1 MMIAPDI
8 FDASISKENVRKPS
22 WILRQFTCLLL
33 VMTVVS
39 WLPLQVALAQSTET
53 VPGDRDRLIL
63 SGNITEPLEIT
74 KYVASIVDKTRKLD
88 FDDIVAM
95 PDAAFKHAHDI
106 PSFGYTRDVIWHQLD
121 FTVVNALSKRA
132 LLEISPSYL
141 NFIDVFLVAADKPVP
156 IWKTKLGDHIPA
168 SERQYGGRTQ
178 IAALPTLEPG
188 TYRLYVRVQSNSA
201 NLIWMKLWPTNALIS
216 SLSFRHLTTNIFFG
230 FILTLGLSYL
240 ALGVI
245 ARDWAVI
252 LYSIW
257 VSAIGTASAVV
268 NGVAL
273 SEVRPE
279 SPWLNDFLLGT
290 ANIIAYGVT
299 VFLWLY
305 IIEAKK
311 KTPLAYKVCCGYGV
325 FIMAFAAGATTDL
338 YTIFGTYI
346 VPSHSIFMAA
356 MCVILIKRV
365 IEDVRNPRNWAF
377 LVVLAIP
384 TGAAIMIQLA
394 LSGMI
399 EATRLRLGL
408 HSFTLILHLV
418 GMGIIMTVRLSKMD
432 KERVSVTQKAE
443 ETTTLVDE
451 QRKLISM
458 LSHEFRTPLA
468 VIQRS
473 AEMLILRLGNHKFDV
488 FERLQRI
495 QLQAQKLARL
505 VDIFLTTDG
514 AETQELSLAR
524 KTVPID
530 MFLQEF
536 AAQVTREG
544 AEVNVICNGTSG
556 VEVFI
561 DETLMGLAITNL
573 VETSRRFAHGA
584 PIHINVQR
592 QSVMRVEIVIP
603 CNGDEVNEDEIGLIA
618 DALFRHNMETR
629 SLHRALGLH
638 ISQRI
643 VDAHGGS
650 ITLRQNSGRG
660 IELCLLLPT
669 E

>member
-1 MMIAPDI
+1 MMVRSEI
-8 FDASISKENVRKPS
+8 FDTLLAAAEEHKPR
-22 WILRQFTCLLL
+22 WLHRLFVCMLL
-33 VMTVVS
+33 VMALITC
-39 WLPLQVALAQSTET
+39 LPLGGAHGQSTKT
-53 VPGDRDRLIL
+53 VPDDPDGLVL

-74 KYVASIVDKTRKLD
+74 GYVASFADQTRKLG
-88 FDDIVAM
+88 FDDIVAL
-95 PDAAFKHAHDI
+95 PDAAFQQTKSI

-121 FTVVNALSKRA
+121 FTVASALSKRA

-141 NFIDVFLVAADKPVP
+141 NFIDVFLTPKDRPDP
-156 IWKTKLGDHIPA
+156 IWRAKLGDHIPA
-168 SERQYGGRTQ
+168 KEREYGGRTHV
-178 IAALPTLEPG
+178 AALPTLEPG
-188 TYRLYVRVQSNSA
+188 SYRLYVRVQSNSA

-240 ALGVI
+240 ALGLI

-279 SPWLNDFLLGT
+279 TPWLNDFLLGT
-290 ANIIAYGVT
+290 ANIISYGVT

-305 IIEAKK
+305 IIGAKK
-311 KTPLAYKVCCGYGV
+311 KAPVAYKVCCGYGFLV
-325 FIMAFAAGATTDL
+325 LGFAAGATTDL
-338 YTIFGTYI
+338 YTIFGSYI
-346 VPSHSIFMAA
+346 VPSHAIFMAT
-356 MCVILIKRV
+356 MCAILIKDAL
-365 IEDVRNPRNWAF
+365 EDVRNPRHWAF

-384 TGAAIMIQLA
+384 TGAAIMLQLV
-394 LSGMI
+394 LSGVI
-399 EATRLRLGL
+399 DATRFRLEL
-408 HSFTLILHLV
+408 HPFTLMFHLI

-451 QRKLISM
+451 QRNLISM

-473 AEMLILRLGNHKFDV
+473 AEMLMLRLESQKGDV
-488 FERLQRI
+488 LERLQRI
-495 QLQAQKLARL
+495 QLQARKLARL
-505 VDIFLTTDG
+505 VDIFLTKDG
-514 AETQELSLAR
+514 IDTQELSLAR
-524 KTVPID
+524 KTVPVNQ
-530 MFLQEF
+530 FLQEF
-536 AAQVTREG
+536 AAQITREG
-544 AEVNVICNGTSG
+544 AEVKAICNGTSG
-556 VEVFI
+556 IEVFI
-561 DETLMGLAITNL
+561 DETLMGLAMTNL
-573 VETSRRFAHGA
+573 IETSRRFAQGA
-584 PIHINVQR
+584 PVHINAYR
-592 QSVMRVEIVIP
+592 HSDMLVEIRIP
-603 CNGDEVNEDEIGLIA
+603 CHGDEIDEDEIGLIA
-618 DALFRHNMETR
+618 DALFRRTMETQSSR
-629 SLHRALGLH
+629 RALGLH

-650 ITLRQNSGRG
+650 LTLRQNSGRG
-660 IELCLLLPT
+660 ISLCLLLPA